1 MRKRYP
7 HVSAQIGRTGFC
19 SWSCCDADLRNI
31 IRDEPVSLRIL
42 ERAQGST
49 NLRDSVYG
57 YAVALTVPS
66 VTSYDELLTTSGI
79 HWQST

>member
-1 MRKRYP
+1 MALP
-7 HVSAQIGRTGFC
+7 
-19 SWSCCDADLRNI
+19 RNI
-31 IRDEPVSLRIL
+31 FRDESVSLRML

-79 HWQST
+79 H